1 MQKEREFVK
10 SDYGKMIKTY
20 SIWICF
26 NLEENCLNYL
36 HMVNEPVLGTIFSS
50 QLTATEKIELLNE
63 KDKVIEEKNQGKE
76 ISDMFSFADMLV
88 DQVMERGMEQ
98 GKRDLIKRKYEKVK
112 V

>member
-1 MQKEREFVK
+1 M
-10 SDYGKMIKTY
+10 
-20 SIWICF
+20 
-26 NLEENCLNYL
+26 NYL

-76 ISDMFSFADMLV
+76 ISGMFSFADMLV